1 MDPQIKSL
9 QDYLKTSPLGI
20 SFTGASDGYMSVALK
35 DAANK
40 LQQVINDKL
49 KSAPVD
55 LQNKYKSFSIINGDK
70 ITASPDQIKALLTQI
85 AKPEDVIEQKSLP
98 NIKAVQETFNSN
110 PFGLVYKGAKDGV
123 INDELISKLKE
134 LESKITE
141 ATGANVAGKIVSG
154 NNVITNSADLSKT
167 FSLIKSYQDFIKVKK

>member
-1 MDPQIKSL
+1 MDPQIKSF

-20 SFTGASDGYMSVALK
+20 SFTGASDGYMSPALK
-35 DAANK
+35 DSANK
-40 LQQVINDKL
+40 LQQAIIVKL
-49 KSAPVD
+49 KSAPQEIQD
-55 LQNKYKSFSIINGDK
+55 KYKSFFVISGDK
-70 ITASPDQIKALLTQI
+70 ITTSPDQIKALLTQI
-85 AKPEDVIEQKSLP
+85 AKPEEIEQKSLP
-98 NIKAVQETFNSN
+98 NIKAVQEAFNSN
-110 PFGLVYKGAKDGV
+110 PFGIVYKGAKDGV

-167 FSLIKSYQDFIKVKK
+167 FSLIKSYQDFIKTKK